1 MSNKVYS
8 FLGLIKKAGELSTG
22 GETVLI
28 DLKKERCKLLIIAED
43 ASENTKKKF
52 TDSAKYRN
60 IPYLFFGN
68 KEILGQILGKGEI
81 SVAAIKNEGF
91 AKSLMNKVEIENG
104 GEIIDN
110 KD

>member
-22 GETVLI
+22 SEIVEAEM
-28 DLKKERCKLLIIAED
+28 KKGKCRLLIIADD
-43 ASENTKKKF
+43 ASDNTKKKF
-52 TDSAKYRN
+52 TDAAKYRK
-60 IPYLFFGN
+60 IPYIFFGN
-68 KEILGQILGKGEI
+68 KEMLGKALSKAEI
-81 SVAAIKNEGF
+81 SVIAIKNEGF
-91 AKSLMNKVEIENG
+91 VKGLMSKVEIENG